1 MGYAPCVNLD
11 VCRREA
17 VSPMPRGMN
26 ATFLLCLIVALSV
39 NAVVA
44 VDEPLVPVDFEG
56 PQHAY
61 FESQPRDSF
70 TKIISSIERNLLG
83 LDISDETQYLGGLLK
98 ALNVPASSQVLV
110 YSATSLQLPFI
121 SLRQPRAIYF
131 NDDVYVGHV
140 RGGRIEV
147 ISIDPNLGAI
157 FSIFDIP
164 RSAGQATVVER
175 SGRCM
180 NCHANV
186 STGKVPGVVI
196 KSVMPGP
203 NNGSLD
209 SFRRDQLGHQVPI
222 EERFGG
228 WHVTGADEFEAH
240 RGNQTGRYVEG
251 KIVTSPAKAGDYADL
266 SVYLRTT
273 SDILPLLVME
283 HQAAFSNK
291 LTELVYRW
299 REARGAAAERGLDQ
313 RIEDFVRYALF
324 ADEAKLPPGGFAGDA
339 EFRRDFAAT
348 GRRDAQGRS
357 LRDFDLQ
364 TRLFRYRCSYMIDS
378 AHFRGIP
385 APLRE
390 RIFARM
396 RQALDPAKPDPEYAY
411 LSVGEKTAIVEI
423 LRATMFAKPANG

>member
-1 MGYAPCVNLD
+1 MNSARISQVLAAAACQI
-11 VCRREA
+11 A
-17 VSPMPRGMN
+17 VQAAFAAEEP
-26 ATFLLCLIVALSV
+26 VA
-39 NAVVA
+39 
-44 VDEPLVPVDFEG
+44 PVDFEG
-56 PQHAY
+56 PEHAY
-61 FESQPRDSF
+61 FESTPRDSF
-70 TKIISSIERNLLG
+70 TTIIPSIERNLLG
-83 LDISDETQYLGGLLK
+83 LDVSNETEYLGGLLK
-98 ALNVPASSQVLV
+98 ALNIPESSQVLV
-110 YSATSLQLPFI
+110 YSATSLQLAFI
-121 SLRQPRAIYF
+121 SLGQPRAIYF

-164 RSAGQATVVER
+164 RSKGQATVVER

-180 NCHANV
+180 NCHAND

-196 KSVMPGP
+196 KSVIPGP
-203 NNGSLD
+203 NNGALD
-209 SFRRDQLGHQVPI
+209 SFRRDQLGHQVPLA
-222 EERFGG
+222 ERFGG
-228 WHVTGADEFEAH
+228 WHVTGADAFEAH
-240 RGNQTGRYVEG
+240 RGNQTGRYVDG
-251 KIVTSPAKAGDYADL
+251 KIVTSPAKVGDFADL
-266 SVYLRTT
+266 SVYLRST

-299 REARGAAAERGLDQ
+299 REARGSAAERVLNQQIDA
-313 RIEDFVRYALF
+313 FVRYALF
-324 ADEAKLPPGGFAGDA
+324 ADEAKLPSGGFVGDA
-339 EFRRDFAAT
+339 DFRRDFAAA
-348 GRRDAQGRS
+348 GRKDSQGRS
-357 LRDFDLQ
+357 LRDFDLK

-396 RQALDPAKPDPEYAY
+396 RQALDPATPDPEYAY
-411 LSVGEKTAIVEI
+411 LPPGEKAAIIEI